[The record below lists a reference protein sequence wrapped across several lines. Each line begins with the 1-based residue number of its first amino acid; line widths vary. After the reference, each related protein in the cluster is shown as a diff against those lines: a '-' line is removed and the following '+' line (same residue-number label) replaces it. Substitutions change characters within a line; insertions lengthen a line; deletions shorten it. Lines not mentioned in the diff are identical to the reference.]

1 MKLRRLLTWLLAATL
16 GVVVLAGLALAA
28 VMVVLPLPATRDW
41 VRAELQAVLSSA
53 FDDPVQIGEVGSLGV
68 TGIAVDDLS
77 IGGDTPILRAESVAI
92 DLGVP
97 RWFPPRVV
105 VNVTLVSPHLVLEQ
119 EAGGRWNVERWAGP
133 PEEEPEPASDDLGIP
148 RWLGR
153 VGLEIRGGHVEVVGV
168 APETLQ
174 LTELAV
180 ESRLWV
186 GILRDS
192 VVELDSASAS
202 LGKES
207 RLALHGTYELEGD
220 QRLHAVMKVEPLVG
234 ADLAGIV
241 PSLRADARVAGTI
254 EAEGA
259 VAHPKLA
266 IDLTSG
272 DAHVAANGQMQ
283 SEEGGDAVTV
293 SLNAKALD
301 PSRLVEGAPSGPLT
315 GTADVSALVAA
326 DDLRRLDGT
335 VQVTSSRIDDFEI
348 DSLSAKA
355 TTSDGEVRLEI
366 EGSTPD
372 EGLRADLDAVVQ
384 LAAPHGTTA
393 TGSFELDDP
402 AAVSEGLRT
411 YLSGS
416 RLRGTLDANVADPMA
431 EAPSGTVGVK
441 IEPGHLRG
449 LPFDGADL
457 LVKLTPD
464 LASLE
469 RLWIGADRTNLVGHA
484 WVELAGGSDPRAV
497 GGKIRGPASLALF
510 TDAYGVVETDLT
522 FWGKATDLGLA
533 LLINSVGPVE
543 FPGLEGTFNSRVDAD
558 HLGGAGGE
566 ATLKLTGVFS
576 PEPPAVKIFGRD
588 DLPTQ
593 VDLSWVRTPANEK
606 DTPPLDRIV
615 LDAQMGT
622 SGTTGAGL
630 ESVVESRGDRV
641 HVDLPSFEVRPVVGP
656 KWVLAPPATI
666 DVAADEVEVDGVRID
681 VGDGRIE
688 ATGRVAGQAGP
699 RNDMMLRVTEFDLGL
714 LCELAVVGD
723 ECAGTIGAEL
733 GIKGAASRPDV
744 TFDLGIDGLVASE
757 QRYGTFRAS
766 ARTRGD
772 TLAVSAKLDGGE
784 AGTIDLDGAL
794 PLEAGGRT
802 PAVSTT
808 RPARVDLRTD
818 DLQVDVLRAFA
829 GRAVRRLDGRAT
841 TEVKLRGPLADP
853 RLTGHLD
860 IVDLTFGAAAT
871 GATHR
876 GGRVRLS
883 IDPRRFSL
891 DELTLDEGKITAG
904 GHVQLAAGLPESF
917 DLWLA
922 LDEAVVVSRSEA
934 DVTTSGRLALT
945 GRVSAPHLG
954 GDVTID
960 RATIRPTIA
969 PGGGAPEPDP
979 SIVVVRRYGTEPSWV
994 SGVPPALGGEEERRP
1009 IRPEEDPRANAGTP
1023 QLYDD
1028 LTMMVSVRLG
1038 DPVVVRRYD
1047 ANIRLSG
1054 EVYLTKEP
1062 ADELRITGG
1071 IGGRQGWYIFQG
1083 RRFEI
1088 RSAYVT
1094 FTGETPLDPYLD
1106 VEAQYRTG
1114 DYLVRIRITGTAKHP
1129 SLDLSSDPPLDQSD
1143 ILAVVLFGKPA
1154 SQLNDS
1160 QGQVLQSQAFALL
1173 ASYVAPELQRS
1184 VLDTFGLTSL
1194 TFSMPT
1200 GDTAGT
1206 IGVGRYFGDDLFV
1219 SVARDFGGPSGGTS
1233 RQLQG
1238 LVGSSVTIQYF
1249 LTPSITV
1256 QGASSTE
1263 GESSMDVIWH
1273 RRY

>member
-16 GVVVLAGLALAA
+16 GVVVLAGLVLAV
-28 VMVVLPLPATRDW
+28 VMVVLPLPQTREW
-41 VRAELQAVLSSA
+41 VRAELEVVLSSA
-53 FDDPVQIGEVGSLGV
+53 LDDEVKIGGVSALGV
-68 TGIAVDDLS
+68 TGLEVDDLS
-77 IGGDTPILRAESVAI
+77 IGGDAPILRAESIAI

-105 VNVTLVSPHLVLEQ
+105 VDVTLLSPHLSLEQ
-119 EAGGRWNVERWAGP
+119 GADGRWNVERWAGP
-133 PEEEPEPASDDLGIP
+133 PDDEPASDDLGIP

-153 VGLEIRGGHVEVVGV
+153 VGLEIRGGHVDVVGV
-168 APETLQ
+168 APDTLQ
-174 LTELAV
+174 LTDLAV

-192 VVELDSASAS
+192 VVELDAASAE
-202 LGKES
+202 LGNES
-207 RLALHGTYELEGD
+207 RLALHGTYELEGA

-234 ADLAGIV
+234 ADLAGLV
-241 PSLRADARVAGTI
+241 PDLRDEARVVGTI

-259 VAHPKLA
+259 VAHPKVA
-266 IDLTSG
+266 IDLASG
-272 DAHVAANGQMQ
+272 DAHVLAKGQMQ
-283 SEEGGDAVTV
+283 PGEEGGDAVTV
-293 SLNAKALD
+293 SLDVKALD
-301 PSRLVEGAPSGPLT
+301 PSRFVDGAPSGDLT
-315 GTADVSALVAA
+315 GTADVSALVTA
-326 DDLRRLDGT
+326 DDLKRLDGT
-335 VQVTSSRIDDFEI
+335 LQLASSRLDDFEI
-348 DSLSAKA
+348 ESFSVEA
-355 TTSDGEVRLEI
+355 TTSDGDLRLDL

-372 EGLRADLDAVVQ
+372 EDLRAAFDVVVQ
-384 LAAPHGTTA
+384 LAAPHHTSA
-393 TGSFELDDP
+393 TGRFELHDP
-402 AAVSEGLRT
+402 TTISAELRT

-416 RLRGTLDANVADPMA
+416 DLRGTLDVTVADPLA
-431 EAPSGTVGVK
+431 DAPSATVAVK
-441 IEPGHLRG
+441 IDPGHLRG
-449 LPFDGADL
+449 LPVDGAEL
-457 LVKLTPD
+457 LATLTPD
-464 LASLE
+464 LLSLE
-469 RLWIGADRTNLVGHA
+469 RLWVGSNRTNLQGHA
-484 WVELAGGSDPRAV
+484 WVELVGGSDPQAV

-522 FWGKATDLGLA
+522 FWGEATDLGLS
-533 LLINSVGPVE
+533 LLLNSSGPVE
-543 FPGLEGTFNSRVDAD
+543 LPGLEGTFNSRIDAA
-558 HLGGAGGE
+558 HLGGPAGE
-566 ATLKLTGVFS
+566 ATVELTGVFS
-576 PEPPAVKIFGRD
+576 PEPPAVKILGRD
-588 DLPTQ
+588 DLPTK
-593 VDLSWVRTPANEK
+593 VDLSWVRTPA
-606 DTPPLDRIV
+606 DGDGTAPLDRVEI
-615 LDAQMGT
+615 DAQMGK
-622 SGTTGAGL
+622 SGSAGVGVEGVL
-630 ESVVESRGDRV
+630 ESRGDRM
-641 HVDLPSFEVRPVVGP
+641 HVDLSGFEVRPVVGP
-656 KWVLAPPATI
+656 KWALAPPATV
-666 DVAADEVEVDGVRID
+666 DADADEVEVGGFRID
-681 VGDGRIE
+681 VGNGRIE
-688 ATGRVAGQAGP
+688 ASGRVAGEAGP
-699 RNDMMLRVTEFDLGL
+699 RNDMALRVTDFDLGL
-714 LCELAVVGD
+714 PCELLVVGD
-723 ECAGTIGAEL
+723 DCAGKIGAEL
-733 GIKGAASRPDV
+733 AIKGAAARPDV
-744 TFDLGIDGLVASE
+744 TFDLVVDGLAASE

-766 ARTRGD
+766 ARTQGD

-784 AGTIDLDGAL
+784 AGTIDIDGAL
-794 PLEAGGRT
+794 PLEAGGRA
-802 PAVSTT
+802 PALSTE

-818 DLQVDVLRAFA
+818 DLQVDALRAFA
-829 GRAVRRLDGRAT
+829 GRAVRRLDGRASA
-841 TEVKLRGPLADP
+841 EVKLRGPLADP
-853 RLTGHLD
+853 QLTGRLD

-876 GGRVRLS
+876 HGRVRVS

-891 DELTLDEGKITAG
+891 DELTLDEGKISAG
-904 GHVQLAAGLPESF
+904 GRIQLEAGLPESF

-922 LDEAVVVSRSEA
+922 LDEAVVVDRAEG
-934 DVTTSGRLALT
+934 DVTTSGRVALT
-945 GRVSAPHLG
+945 GSVAAPRLD

-960 RATIRPTIA
+960 RATLRPTIA

-979 SIVVVRRYGTEPSWV
+979 SILVVRRYGSEPAWV
-994 SGVPPALGGEEERRP
+994 SGVPPALGGEEEPRP
-1009 IRPEEDPRANAGTP
+1009 ARLEDDPRAAAGTP
-1023 QLYDD
+1023 GLYDD
-1028 LTMMVSVRLG
+1028 LTMMVTVRLG
-1038 DPVVVRRYD
+1038 DPVVIRRYD
-1047 ANIRLSG
+1047 ANIRLEG

-1062 ADELRITGG
+1062 ADELRISGG

-1114 DYLVRIRITGTAKHP
+1114 EYLVRIRITGTAKHP

-1143 ILAVVLFGKPA
+1143 ILAVILFGKPA

-1238 LVGSSVTIQYF
+1238 LVGSSVTIQYY
-1249 LTPSITV
+1249 LTPSITL

-1263 GESSMDVIWH
+1263 GESSMDVIWQ